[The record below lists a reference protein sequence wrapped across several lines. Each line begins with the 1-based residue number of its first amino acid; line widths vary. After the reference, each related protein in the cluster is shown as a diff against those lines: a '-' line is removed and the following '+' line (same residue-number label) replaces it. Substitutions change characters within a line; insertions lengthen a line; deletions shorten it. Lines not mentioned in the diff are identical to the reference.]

1 MKWLRFGGKNV
12 AYINTGIVPKAGYSI
27 ITTIRSDN
35 PTTAGLFG
43 SRTGD
48 GSPDAMDC
56 YLIVNY
62 DNNKLQFQC
71 DYGEKGAT
79 IDIDYLPSQ
88 QSSQAKKAFSIT
100 LAKTSNVNGNEHSS
114 GRTNTDGNYPI
125 YIGTVN
131 TAGSP
136 DGRNGHIDY
145 SDFVIL
151 DDKNK
156 EVFHG
161 VPVEQG
167 STEYSTIA
175 APSNCMWDTVSGTYK
190 QKSGGDG
197 VLWIDQELIAG
208 VDNSTAPISTT
219 DHGFKVLS
227 GDNDRVFNMN
237 SKYRL
242 FGADITSKTSQFK
255 TYNITLIGDAPEPQY
270 NFPPYVYD
278 NEFYYGS
285 EIIEREVLT
294 INTGLD
300 PTTTKIINFEWDTVK
315 ENMIGARGHEYINS
329 SDASNNLNTY
339 VVPNSAS
346 ISTQYV
352 NNVDTKSIIAS
363 GTMDKTYILS
373 IPYLEVV
380 LPTLKFINGDSTTY
394 QYGTMDALNILAS
407 LDSGGVLHIYAQ
419 SYAMYY
425 QRAYRNEYGFW
436 FETRLYS
443 WAWLTGLSFR
453 VSILNTPYKL

>member
-1 MKWLRFGGKNV
+1 MKWLRFGGENV

-48 GSPDAMDC
+48 GTSDAMDC

-71 DYGEKGAT
+71 DYGEKGTT
-79 IDIDYLPSQ
+79 IDIDYPPSQ
-88 QSSQAKKAFSIT
+88 QGSQAKKTFSIT
-100 LAKTSNVNGNEHSS
+100 IAKTSNVNGYEHSS
-114 GRTNTDGNYPI
+114 SKTNTNGRYPI

-131 TAGSP
+131 NAGSP
-136 DGRNGHIDY
+136 DGRNGYIDY

-151 DDKNK
+151 DDNGK

-197 VLWIDQELIAG
+197 VLWIDKELIAG
-208 VDNSTAPISTT
+208 VDNSTVPMSTT

-227 GDNDRVFNMN
+227 GDNYRVFNMN

-242 FGADITSKTSQFK
+242 FGADITSKASQFK
-255 TYNITLIGDAPEPQY
+255 TYDVTLIGDAPEPQY
-270 NFPPYVYD
+270 NFAPYIYD
-278 NEFYYGS
+278 NNYYYYGD
-285 EIIEREVLT
+285 IIEREVLT

-329 SDASNNLNTY
+329 SDASENLNTY

-352 NNVDTKSIIAS
+352 NNVDTTSIIAS
-363 GTMDKTYILS
+363 GTMDKTVILS
-373 IPYLEVV
+373 IFRFEVV
-380 LPTLKFINGDSTTY
+380 LPTLKYINGNDTTY
-394 QYGTMDALNILAS
+394 TYGAAESLGIMAS
-407 LDSGGVLHIYAQ
+407 LDNNGVLHIYSR
-419 SYAMYY
+419 SYSMYY
-425 QRAYRNEYGFW
+425 QRAYREYGW

-443 WAWLTGLSFR
+443 WAWLTGLRFR
-453 VSILNTPYKL
+453 ISILNTPYKL